1 MAKRYYTDQE
11 RYEYCRKFKV
21 SGQTQAQFCKDNNLA
36 RETFR
41 DWKKAYSNLSGDF
54 INVSTALEKD
64 DETLM
69 EEDVRVNMLS
79 SQEIIKKSTH
89 FSRFDHS
96 LVVIE
101 YGPSN
106 EELNYVLIQKI
117 EIEGV
122 NCGKN
127 EK

>member
-1 MAKRYYTDQE
+1 MAKKHYTDQE

-101 YGPSN
+101 YGQ
-106 EELNYVLIQKI
+106 LKI
-117 EIEGV
+117 TTNIETA
-122 NCGKN
+122 
-127 EK
+127 EKLLEGLYARIL